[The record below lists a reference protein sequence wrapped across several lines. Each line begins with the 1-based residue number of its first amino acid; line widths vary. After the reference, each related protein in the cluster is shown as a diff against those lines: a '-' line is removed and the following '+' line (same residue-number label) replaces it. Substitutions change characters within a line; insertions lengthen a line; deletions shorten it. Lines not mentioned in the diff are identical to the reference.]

1 MAFLTD
7 NNWYQVTFRQTNDAA
22 WSSLVSFPSI
32 PAALLSD
39 IVAGNS
45 VLVYVTNSA
54 AGAFS
59 FYGGGAANFSDTV
72 LTAIPSAE
80 TNLVTTADSGDTIDS
95 VVVSIGGLPFWF
107 TYEQSVGV
115 MKYDATEAGALKAFL
130 P

>member
-7 NNWYQVTFRQTNDAA
+7 NEWYQVTFKQTNDAA

-32 PAALLSD
+32 PAALLSE

-45 VLVYVTNSA
+45 VLVYVTNA
-54 AGAFS
+54 ASGSFS

-72 LTAIPSAE
+72 LTSIPAPE
-80 TNLVTTADSGDTIDS
+80 TNLVTTADSGSTTDS
-95 VVVSIGGLPFWF
+95 VVISIAGLPYWF
-107 TYEQSVGV
+107 TYEPAVGV
-115 MKYDATEAGALKAFL
+115 LKYDATEAGALKAFL

>member
-1 MAFLTD
+1 MAFLTS
-7 NNWYQVTFRQTNDAA
+7 NNWYQVTFKQTNDAA

-39 IVAGNS
+39 IVAGNT

-72 LTAIPSAE
+72 LTSIPSAE
-80 TNLVTTADSGDTIDS
+80 ANLVTTSDSGSTIDS
-95 VVVSIGGLPFWF
+95 VVVTIGGFSFWF

-115 MKYDATEAGALKAFL
+115 LKYDNAEASALKAFL